1 MEKLRLSRK
10 LYEDFKEEISTDS
23 ESKVVMKF
31 QINLRENDKGKQ

>member
-23 ESKVVMKF
+23 ESKMVIQF
-31 QINLRENDKGKQ
+31 QINVRESEKEKQ